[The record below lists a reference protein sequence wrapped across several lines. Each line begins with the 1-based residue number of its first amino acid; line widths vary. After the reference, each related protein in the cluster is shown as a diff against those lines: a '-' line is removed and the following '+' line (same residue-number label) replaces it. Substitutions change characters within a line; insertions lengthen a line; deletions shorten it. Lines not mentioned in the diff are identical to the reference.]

1 MPRAAKDTR
10 ERILQAAREQLLE
23 HSDEAFSMRRIAGL
37 SGVSAGTIYNH
48 FPDKDSLIAAIM
60 IEDWHRALALMDRR
74 CQRAKSFT
82 AGVAG
87 IYKSLSDFV
96 DVYRSTWMDYRVSG
110 NYAIMQNRRHKEL
123 VSEIAAYIRSLLE
136 RFAQE
141 KDLNMDIILAEN
153 ILIAAVRKDIDL
165 ETLLQLAAYIAD

>member
-1 MPRAAKDTR
+1 
-10 ERILQAAREQLLE
+10 
-23 HSDEAFSMRRIAGL
+23 
-37 SGVSAGTIYNH
+37 
-48 FPDKDSLIAAIM
+48 
-60 IEDWHRALALMDRR
+60 
-74 CQRAKSFT
+74 
-82 AGVAG
+82 
-87 IYKSLSDFV
+87 
-96 DVYRSTWMDYRVSG
+96 MDYRVSC

-153 ILIAAVRKDIDL
+153 ILTAAVRKDIDL

>member
-1 MPRAAKDTR
+1 MKTQLKRA
-10 ERILQAAREQLLE
+10 IC
-23 HSDEAFSMRRIAGL
+23 F
-37 SGVSAGTIYNH
+37 
-48 FPDKDSLIAAIM
+48 LIAAIM

-123 VSEIAAYIRSLLE
+123 VNEIAAYIRNLLE

-153 ILIAAVRKDIDL
+153 ILTAAVRQDIDL